1 MLHIPKN
8 VAKHSLQ
15 HSWFSI
21 KQFSSSQPT
30 NEINIKKIKPSLED
44 DNSSKFKTIKLVLNP
59 TKNQQKKLQDYM
71 NLWSWYYNASISI
84 LYNDKDNLNSIK
96 YGNKF
101 SYEKGRDLLY
111 NYSYS
116 KDSPSK
122 FIKNENK
129 MFPIP
134 IGRQEKSIHSRIPR
148 GAVKMF
154 VSNLNS
160 SYSLHKGNLDNVTFK
175 FKSKKANNK
184 NLLYFEE
191 KTYPQWI
198 NKIKGYYKN
207 SNNKK
212 ISFQTIQ
219 KETQNRSITIKYD
232 NLRNKYFLY
241 WPVDSK
247 VIETQDNILYRPIK
261 KTLPFTQKN
270 IISVDPGIRTFC
282 TSYSSD
288 GTVTEICN
296 ENSLLY
302 KYHNQILKCKE
313 SKSTTINNTILNK
326 NKNKSIDKKILKI
339 YKRMKNK
346 VEDLHWKS
354 IYCLDKIGQQYYI
367 QVLIVKQMLMQEKFP
382 DSIKR
387 VMSSLCFNQ
396 FKSRLKNKLGKRVII
411 VSEKMSS
418 KTCCN
423 CNNINNLLGGNTVYT
438 CKECKL
444 SIPRDWNGS
453 VNILKMNVEVK
464 ENKKRKGD
472 VSSFKVCCE

>member
-8 VAKHSLQ
+8 VVKHSLQ
-15 HSWFSI
+15 NSWFSI
-21 KQFSSSQPT
+21 KQFNSTKST
-30 NEINIKKIKPSLED
+30 NEINIKKIKSSLED
-44 DNSSKFKTIKLVLNP
+44 DTSSKFKTIKLVLNP
-59 TKNQQKKLQDYM
+59 TNTEKKKLNDLM
-71 NLWSWYYNASISI
+71 NIWSWYYNASISI
-84 LYNDKDNLNSIK
+84 LFNNKDNLKTIK
-96 YGNKF
+96 VGNKF

-111 NYSYS
+111 DYSYS
-116 KDSPSK
+116 KDSSSK
-122 FIKNENK
+122 FIKTELKKFPVPLGRKEN
-129 MFPIP
+129 
-134 IGRQEKSIHSRIPR
+134 SIHNRIPR

-184 NLLYFEE
+184 NLLYFED
-191 KTYPQWI
+191 KSYPKWI
-198 NKIKGYYKN
+198 SNIKGYYKT
-207 SNNKK
+207 SQNKK
-212 ISFQTIQ
+212 ISFQEIQ
-219 KETQNRSITIKYD
+219 KKIQNRSITIKYD
-232 NLRNKYFLY
+232 SLRNKYFLY
-241 WPVDSK
+241 WPVESE
-247 VIETQDNILYRPIK
+247 VIETQDNILFRPIK

-270 IISVDPGIRTFC
+270 IVSVDPGIRTFC
-282 TSYSSD
+282 TTYSSD
-288 GTVTEICN
+288 GTITEICN

-313 SKSTTINNTILNK
+313 YKSLTLNNNIQNK
-326 NKNKSIDKKILKI
+326 RKNKSIDKKILKL

-354 IYCLDKIGQQYYI
+354 IHCLNNIGKTILYPSFH
-367 QVLIVKQMLMQEKFP
+367 VKQMLMQEKFP

-387 VMSSLCFNQ
+387 VMSSLCFYQ

-423 CNNINNLLGGNTVYT
+423 CENVNNELGSNTVYK
-438 CKECKL
+438 CIKCNM

-464 ENKKRKGD
+464 KLKGD
-472 VSSFKVCCE
+472 VSSFKVYCQ